1 MGQPKI
7 RVAVVFGGRSTEH
20 AVSCASAGLI
30 LSAIDPDRYEVL
42 PIGIATDGRWVL
54 TSGDPAR
61 LALSSGSVPSVESVT
76 VGDGEI
82 VSRAGPGGSALQVM
96 SPGSVPR
103 DLGAVDVVLP
113 LLHGAY
119 GEDGTL
125 QGLLEMT
132 GTRYVGAGVFASA
145 AGMDKEYMKLLMS
158 ARGLPVG
165 RYVVVRDR
173 DWRAVAERKRIL
185 DEIAELGWPVFVKPA
200 RGGSS
205 IGITRVSVLD
215 DVEPAI
221 EAARAHDPKVLVEAA
236 VDGIEVECAVLEGL
250 DGGPPE
256 ASVPGQ
262 VIVDPGSSFYD
273 FEAKYL
279 ASATTMRIPAPVPVE
294 AASEIRRMACAA
306 FDAISCEGLARV
318 DFFYTPAGQVLV
330 NEINTM
336 PGMTPASGFPMMWA
350 ASGLPLPQLVDRI
363 IQTALRKRP
372 GLRLALASSR
382 SLVACLSLACRLLV
396 GPRTAAGGVQ
406 GPPPDAARGRCGA
419 LLGYFLGFSPL
430 TSALKSAPARNFG
443 TEELGTWMV
452 APVAGLRAVRAGRS
466 LFSKTP
472 NPVMATLSP
481 LATAD
486 WMVSSTAFTASVADF
501 LSPSRPEI
509 ASIRSRLFMVHSC
522 ASPTG
527 RVGSETRSR
536 PLTCPKVGD
545 PAPLHN
551 NLGQIGPRVG
561 EYHTPRHPACIRKV
575 SKRRFCATARSRPR
589 SGA

>member
-1 MGQPKI
+1 MRMSPWSRSAGRSLVVRFGLGTGGRVGQPKI

-61 LALSSGSVPSVESVT
+61 LALSSGSVPSVESVA

-82 VSRAGPGGSALQVM
+82 VSRGGPSGAALQVL

-103 DLGAVDVVLP
+103 DLGSVDVVLP
-113 LLHGAY
+113 LLHGTY

-132 GTRYVGAGVFASA
+132 GTRYAGAGVFASA

-158 ARGLPVG
+158 ARGLPAG
-165 RYVVVRDR
+165 RHVVVRDR
-173 DWRAVAERKRIL
+173 DWRAAAERKRIL

-215 DVEPAI
+215 AVEPAI
-221 EAARAHDPKVLVEAA
+221 EAARVHDPKVLVEAA

-262 VIVDPGSSFYD
+262 VVVDPASDFYD

-306 FDAISCEGLARV
+306 VDAISCEGLARV

-372 GLRLALASSR
+372 GLRLAFACRVGWSG
-382 SLVACLSLACRLLV
+382 SLVCRRPRAASRVFPGCRPRPLRCCALGLLLGLLTV
-396 GPRTAAGGVQ
+396 DERLEVRSSAELGHRGTRHLDGRAGGRVAGRAG
-406 GPPPDAARGRCGA
+406 GPLALLEDAEPGDGHLVAARDGGLDGLEHRVHGFGGGFLVPQPSRDRVDQIT
-419 LLGYFLGFSPL
+419 LLHGSLLRFPHRS
-430 TSALKSAPARNFG
+430 R
-443 TEELGTWMV
+443 
-452 APVAGLRAVRAGRS
+452 GLR
-466 LFSKTP
+466 
-472 NPVMATLSP
+472 N
-481 LATAD
+481 
-486 WMVSSTAFTASVADF
+486 
-501 LSPSRPEI
+501 EI
-509 ASIRSRLFMVHSC
+509 ATSDLPESRRSNAV
-522 ASPTG
+522 A
-527 RVGSETRSR
+527 
-536 PLTCPKVGD
+536 
-545 PAPLHN
+545 
-551 NLGQIGPRVG
+551 Q
-561 EYHTPRHPACIRKV
+561 
-575 SKRRFCATARSRPR
+575 
-589 SGA
+589 

>member
-61 LALSSGSVPSVESVT
+61 LALSSGSVPSVESVA

-103 DLGAVDVVLP
+103 DLGSVDVVLP
-113 LLHGAY
+113 LLHGTY

-262 VIVDPGSSFYD
+262 VVVDPSSDFYD

-372 GLRLALASSR
+372 GLRLALASLARRAARRAGSSR
-382 SLVACLSLACRLLV
+382 SLVRRRPRAASRVFPGCRPRPLRCCALGLLLGLLAVDERLEVRASAEL
-396 GPRTAAGGVQ
+396 GHRGTRHLDGRAGGGVAGRAG
-406 GPPPDAARGRCGA
+406 GPLALLEDAEPGDGHLVAARDGGLDGLEHRVHGFGGGFLVPQPSRDRVDQITLVHGS
-419 LLGYFLGFSPL
+419 LLRFPHRS
-430 TSALKSAPARNFG
+430 R
-443 TEELGTWMV
+443 
-452 APVAGLRAVRAGRS
+452 GLR
-466 LFSKTP
+466 
-472 NPVMATLSP
+472 N
-481 LATAD
+481 
-486 WMVSSTAFTASVADF
+486 
-501 LSPSRPEI
+501 EI
-509 ASIRSRLFMVHSC
+509 ATSDLPESRRSNAV
-522 ASPTG
+522 A
-527 RVGSETRSR
+527 
-536 PLTCPKVGD
+536 
-545 PAPLHN
+545 
-551 NLGQIGPRVG
+551 Q
-561 EYHTPRHPACIRKV
+561 
-575 SKRRFCATARSRPR
+575 
-589 SGA
+589 

>member
-30 LSAIDPDRYEVL
+30 LSAIDRDRYEVL

-54 TSGDPAR
+54 TSDDPAR
-61 LALSSGSVPSVESVT
+61 LALSSGSVPSVESVAFPGSEVT
-76 VGDGEI
+76 P
-82 VSRAGPGGSALQVM
+82 RTGPGGSVLQVRR
-96 SPGSVPR
+96 PDSVPQ
-103 DLGAVDVVLP
+103 DLGEVDVVLP

-173 DWRAVAERKRIL
+173 DWRAVSERKRIL

-205 IGITRVSVLD
+205 IGITRVSVAD
-215 DVEPAI
+215 DLEPAI

-236 VDGIEVECAVLEGL
+236 VDGIEVECAVLEGI

-262 VIVDPGSSFYD
+262 VVVDPGSSFYD

-294 AASEIRRMACAA
+294 AASEIRRLACAA

-318 DFFYTPAGQVLV
+318 DFFYTPAGQILV

-372 GLRLALASSR
+372 GLRLAAASR
-382 SLVACLSLACRLLV
+382 VA
-396 GPRTAAGGVQ
+396 PDTAAGGAP
-406 GPPPDAARGRCGA
+406 GAPRRPPAAVCGCGC
-419 LLGYFLGFSPL
+419 GYFLGFSPL
-430 TSALKSAPARNFG
+430 TSALKSAPARNLG

-509 ASIRSRLFMVHSC
+509 ASIRSRLFMVLSC

-527 RVGSETRSR
+527 RVGSDYGFATSDLPESRRSSA
-536 PLTCPKVGD
+536 V
-545 PAPLHN
+545 A
-551 NLGQIGPRVG
+551 Q
-561 EYHTPRHPACIRKV
+561 
-575 SKRRFCATARSRPR
+575 
-589 SGA
+589 

>member
-1 MGQPKI
+1 MRMSPWSRSAGRSLVVRFGLGTGGRVGQPKI

-61 LALSSGSVPSVESVT
+61 LALSSGSVPSVESVA
-76 VGDGEI
+76 VDDGEI
-82 VSRAGPGGSALQVM
+82 VSRAGPGGPALQVM

-103 DLGAVDVVLP
+103 DLGTVDVVLP
-113 LLHGAY
+113 LLHGTY

-262 VIVDPGSSFYD
+262 VVVDPASDFYD
-273 FEAKYL
+273 FQAKYL

-372 GLRLALASSR
+372 RAASRVFPGCRPRPLRCCAIGLLLGLLTVDERLEVRASAELGHRGTRHLDGRAGGRVAGRAGGPLALLEDAEPGDGHLVAARDGGLDGLEHRVHGFGGGFLVPQPSRDRVDQITLVHGSLLRFPHRSRGLR
-382 SLVACLSLACRLLV
+382 
-396 GPRTAAGGVQ
+396 
-406 GPPPDAARGRCGA
+406 
-419 LLGYFLGFSPL
+419 
-430 TSALKSAPARNFG
+430 K
-443 TEELGTWMV
+443 
-452 APVAGLRAVRAGRS
+452 
-466 LFSKTP
+466 
-472 NPVMATLSP
+472 
-481 LATAD
+481 
-486 WMVSSTAFTASVADF
+486 
-501 LSPSRPEI
+501 EI
-509 ASIRSRLFMVHSC
+509 ATSDLPESRRSNAV
-522 ASPTG
+522 A
-527 RVGSETRSR
+527 
-536 PLTCPKVGD
+536 
-545 PAPLHN
+545 
-551 NLGQIGPRVG
+551 Q
-561 EYHTPRHPACIRKV
+561 
-575 SKRRFCATARSRPR
+575 
-589 SGA
+589 

>member
-61 LALSSGSVPSVESVT
+61 LALSSGSVPSVESVA

-82 VSRAGPGGSALQVM
+82 VSRGGPSGAALQVL

-103 DLGAVDVVLP
+103 DLGSVDVVLP
-113 LLHGAY
+113 LLHGTY

-158 ARGLPVG
+158 ARGLPAG

-173 DWRAVAERKRIL
+173 DWRAAAERKRIL

-262 VIVDPGSSFYD
+262 VVVDPASDFYD
-273 FEAKYL
+273 FQAKYL

-318 DFFYTPAGQVLV
+318 DFFYTRAGQVLV

-372 GLRLALASSR
+372 GLRLAFACRVGLSRWLVAFACRAGLSR
-382 SLVACLSLACRLLV
+382 SLVRRRPRAASRVFPGCRPRPLRCCALGLLLGLLTV
-396 GPRTAAGGVQ
+396 DERLEVRASAELGHRGTRHLDGRAGGRVAGRAG
-406 GPPPDAARGRCGA
+406 GPLALLEDAEPGDGHLVAARDGGLDGLEHRVHGFGGGFLVPQPSRDRVDQITLVHGS
-419 LLGYFLGFSPL
+419 LLRFPHRS
-430 TSALKSAPARNFG
+430 R
-443 TEELGTWMV
+443 
-452 APVAGLRAVRAGRS
+452 GLR
-466 LFSKTP
+466 
-472 NPVMATLSP
+472 N
-481 LATAD
+481 
-486 WMVSSTAFTASVADF
+486 
-501 LSPSRPEI
+501 EI
-509 ASIRSRLFMVHSC
+509 ATSDLPESRRSNAV
-522 ASPTG
+522 A
-527 RVGSETRSR
+527 
-536 PLTCPKVGD
+536 
-545 PAPLHN
+545 
-551 NLGQIGPRVG
+551 Q
-561 EYHTPRHPACIRKV
+561 
-575 SKRRFCATARSRPR
+575 
-589 SGA
+589 